1 MKRENAVLRDE
12 FEEYRI
18 ECESALDVNLAR
30 INSVKKIAKRSGKR
44 NFFGTIEGRIKT
56 FESVIEK
63 CERKG
68 YALDI
73 ESVKRNVLDVAG
85 IRIITPFR
93 DDIFN
98 VVEALRHIPG
108 INISDEKDYVTSPKP
123 NGYSSYHIHA
133 QVEIYSPI
141 TGGSKLVP
149 IEIQIRDKAMDLWAS
164 VEHVVKY
171 KNDNPSPEVGDR
183 FKEIAEILYK
193 FDDMAIE
200 LRDFGNDRSDI
211 GNDQLAND

>member
-1 MKRENAVLRDE
+1 MEQENTVLRDE
-12 FEEYRI
+12 FEEYQI
-18 ECESALDVNLAR
+18 ECESALEINIAK
-30 INSVKKIAKRSGKR
+30 INSVRKLAKRSGKR
-44 NFFGTIEGRIKT
+44 NFFGSVEGRVKT
-56 FESVIEK
+56 FKSVVEK

-68 YALDI
+68 YALNIDSI
-73 ESVKRNVLDVAG
+73 KKNILDVAG

-93 DDIFN
+93 DDIFD

-108 INISDEKDYVTSPKP
+108 VNISDEKDYVTEPKP

-149 IEIQIRDKAMDLWAS
+149 LEIQIRDKAMDLWAS

-183 FKEIAEILYK
+183 FKEIANILYR

-200 LRDFGNDRSDI
+200 LRDFNH
-211 GNDQLAND
+211 DQ